1 MGMAKKVTHNLK
13 PERPTH
19 FIRAWRKYRGLTQEQ
34 LAERI
39 EMTSGAISQLENG
52 IINYTQPTLEAIA
65 YALNCEPG
73 DLLSRDPRI
82 DDAVSDLRSI
92 LASASTLEQKRAI
105 RILRELLGSGTNG

>member
-1 MGMAKKVTHNLK
+1 MAQKVIPHPK
-13 PERPTH
+13 PEKAKH
-19 FIRAWRKYRGLTQEQ
+19 FIRAWRKYRRLTQEQ

-73 DLLSRDPRI
+73 DLLSRDPRT
-82 DDAVSDLRSI
+82 DDAVHDLRSI
-92 LASASTLEQKRAI
+92 LAKASATDQQKALRII
-105 RILRELLGSGTNG
+105 REMLGTGTDG